1 MANSTRIFCSM
12 VFIIGLLSSPVDSKR
27 NRGSQGAI
35 PHPDKNNPNESEQ
48 QPQPPQAGSGPRQRQ
63 GSSLPADEVLE
74 SSQEALH
81 VTERQYLKRDWCK
94 TQPLKQTI
102 HEEGCVSRT
111 IINRFCYG
119 QCNSFYI
126 PRHIR
131 REEGAFQ
138 SCSFCKPK
146 RFTTMTFTLNC
157 PDQQPPTKKKRIQ
170 RVKQCRC
177 ISIDLDWRH
186 TETVLRVCAFQYS
199 YSCLLKRK
207 RGCHTAKNTC
217 LSPSGR
223 KHPWRCPTRKLQRFS
238 SCTTRDVD
246 MQQTLNCIEHF
257 TPHRFENKHH
267 CTGML
272 TWNGHILRT
281 ASSPWE
287 DCITPVYL
295 VTVHCDRE
303 TFLPN
308 FLFCVHVC
316 LFNWMFPLC
325 GIWWMSADICKW
337 KNVIRHFKNL
347 SRLMDFCEFRSP
359 SVNFFIFFFLKLGD
373 YSVVE
378 TISFFVSWNGHC
390 TVVVS
395 TILRINICKM

>member
-1 MANSTRIFCSM
+1 MSDLRCAKPLTSARPTVEIDDKLPVFSPRMANSTRIFCSV
-12 VFIIGLLSSPVDSKR
+12 VFIIGLLSSPVDCKR

-48 QPQPPQAGSGPRQRQ
+48 HPQPGRAGTVPRQRH
-63 GSSLPADEVLE
+63 GSTSPADEVLE

-177 ISIDLDWRH
+177 ISIDLD
-186 TETVLRVCAFQYS
+186 
-199 YSCLLKRK
+199 
-207 RGCHTAKNTC
+207 
-217 LSPSGR
+217 
-223 KHPWRCPTRKLQRFS
+223 
-238 SCTTRDVD
+238 
-246 MQQTLNCIEHF
+246 
-257 TPHRFENKHH
+257 
-267 CTGML
+267 
-272 TWNGHILRT
+272 
-281 ASSPWE
+281 
-287 DCITPVYL
+287 
-295 VTVHCDRE
+295 
-303 TFLPN
+303 
-308 FLFCVHVC
+308 
-316 LFNWMFPLC
+316 
-325 GIWWMSADICKW
+325 
-337 KNVIRHFKNL
+337 
-347 SRLMDFCEFRSP
+347 
-359 SVNFFIFFFLKLGD
+359 
-373 YSVVE
+373 
-378 TISFFVSWNGHC
+378 
-390 TVVVS
+390 
-395 TILRINICKM
+395 

>member
-1 MANSTRIFCSM
+1 MANSTRVLCGV
-12 VFIIGLLSSPVDSKR
+12 VFIIGLLSSPADSKR

-35 PHPDKNNPNESEQ
+35 PHPDKNKPNQSEQ
-48 QPQPPQAGSGPRQRQ
+48 QPQPPVPPRGGGGGGAGGGGGSSSSSGPRQRQ
-63 GSSLPADEVLE
+63 GSSADEVLE

-177 ISIDLDWRH
+177 ISIDLD
-186 TETVLRVCAFQYS
+186 
-199 YSCLLKRK
+199 
-207 RGCHTAKNTC
+207 
-217 LSPSGR
+217 
-223 KHPWRCPTRKLQRFS
+223 
-238 SCTTRDVD
+238 
-246 MQQTLNCIEHF
+246 
-257 TPHRFENKHH
+257 
-267 CTGML
+267 
-272 TWNGHILRT
+272 
-281 ASSPWE
+281 
-287 DCITPVYL
+287 
-295 VTVHCDRE
+295 
-303 TFLPN
+303 
-308 FLFCVHVC
+308 
-316 LFNWMFPLC
+316 
-325 GIWWMSADICKW
+325 
-337 KNVIRHFKNL
+337 
-347 SRLMDFCEFRSP
+347 
-359 SVNFFIFFFLKLGD
+359 
-373 YSVVE
+373 
-378 TISFFVSWNGHC
+378 
-390 TVVVS
+390 
-395 TILRINICKM
+395 